1 MCCICKNRQKG
12 YYVTYHMSKK
22 CSTFA
27 LDFETQTQKLYDYE
41 TD

>member
-1 MCCICKNRQKG
+1 MSPIYNLL
-12 YYVTYHMSKK
+12 YMSKK
-22 CSTFA
+22 CSIFA

>member
-1 MCCICKNRQKG
+1 MSPICNLL
-12 YYVTYHMSKK
+12 HISKIN
-22 CSTFA
+22 SNFA

>member
-1 MCCICKNRQKG
+1 MSPIYNLL
-12 YYVTYHMSKK
+12 HMSKK

-27 LDFETQTQKLYDYE
+27 LDFETQTKNIYYYE

>member
-1 MCCICKNRQKG
+1 MSPICNLL
-12 YYVTYHMSKK
+12 HMSKK

>member
-1 MCCICKNRQKG
+1 MAKKVTKSPICNLLSN
-12 YYVTYHMSKK
+12 SKK
-22 CSTFA
+22 SSTFA